1 MRTLIIQLPT
11 GLPHPAMAY
20 PHALAGAES
29 MAQALKLQWAASSLL
44 PRPTP
49 PAETLAMVPAQA
61 LSWHRVELPAGL
73 HKQPARWQAALQGLL
88 EDRLLDDTSHL
99 HLALQPDWHNL
110 THPWVAVCN
119 RAWLSAHLQALEQ
132 AGVQVHRIVPEF
144 HPPSPT
150 TPTRITAL
158 GNADNAWL
166 WVSHAERGVWGQ
178 TFNADASNL
187 SALGLS
193 DEERQLAIF
202 QAEPGVVQAVSERMD
217 IPARLMSPGQHWL
230 DAIGSDWDLAQ
241 FELRANAQTRRLKKL
256 QRSLDSMWRSPA
268 WRPARWGLLLLVAT
282 QLMGLN
288 AWAWKTRVDW
298 QTQQQGWA
306 QILRETFPQT
316 QVVVD
321 APLQMAQ
328 QVERLRLSSGQL
340 GVGDLE
346 AMLAALGQAMPPDL
360 AAPRQWTY
368 QKGQLRLPDFK
379 PSASQQQSLQQSLS
393 TQGYQWRAEGDVWL
407 MVVNTT
413 SEAKP

>member
-1 MRTLIIQLPT
+1 
-11 GLPHPAMAY
+11 
-20 PHALAGAES
+20 
-29 MAQALKLQWAASSLL
+29 
-44 PRPTP
+44 
-49 PAETLAMVPAQA
+49 
-61 LSWHRVELPAGL
+61 
-73 HKQPARWQAALQGLL
+73 
-88 EDRLLDDTSHL
+88 
-99 HLALQPDWHNL
+99 
-110 THPWVAVCN
+110 
-119 RAWLSAHLQALEQ
+119 
-132 AGVQVHRIVPEF
+132 
-144 HPPSPT
+144 
-150 TPTRITAL
+150 
-158 GNADNAWL
+158 
-166 WVSHAERGVWGQ
+166 
-178 TFNADASNL
+178 
-187 SALGLS
+187 
-193 DEERQLAIF
+193 
-202 QAEPGVVQAVSERMD
+202 
-217 IPARLMSPGQHWL
+217 
-230 DAIGSDWDLAQ
+230 
-241 FELRANAQTRRLKKL
+241 
-256 QRSLDSMWRSPA
+256 
-268 WRPARWGLLLLVAT
+268 
-282 QLMGLN
+282 MGLN

-298 QTQQQGWA
+298 QNQQQGWA